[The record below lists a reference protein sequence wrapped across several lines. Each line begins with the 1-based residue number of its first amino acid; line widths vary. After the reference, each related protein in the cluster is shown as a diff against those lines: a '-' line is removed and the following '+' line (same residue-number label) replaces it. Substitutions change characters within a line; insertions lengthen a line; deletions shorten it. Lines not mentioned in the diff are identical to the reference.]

1 MPTTCPMTTCRSSG
15 LPAISLSGTICTTL
29 HSIAQGEAATRGGF
43 TSFEGA
49 AFSPATSI
57 SLTPCGSVADV
68 WFICSRKSQVASE
81 QTNSIVSVMLAT
93 ESLKPSLENIT
104 IGGREETPLK
114 YEYGARLIAPFA
126 LIDVIQPIGRGATIA
141 LNGSCGSP

>member
-15 LPAISLSGTICTTL
+15 LPRTSWSGTIWISL
-29 HSIAQGEAATRGGF
+29 HSIAQGAAATRGGF

-57 SLTPCGSVADV
+57 SLTLCGSVAEV
-68 WFICSRKSQVASE
+68 LFISSRRSQVASE
-81 QTNSIVSVMLAT
+81 QTNSFVSATLAT

-114 YEYGARLIAPFA
+114 YEYGARLISPFA
-126 LIDVIQPIGRGATIA
+126 LIDVIQPTGRGATIA
-141 LNGSCGSP
+141 LN

>member
-15 LPAISLSGTICTTL
+15 LPARSLSGTICTTL

-57 SLTPCGSVADV
+57 SLTPRGSIAEVI
-68 WFICSRKSQVASE
+68 FICSRKSQVASE
-81 QTNSIVSVMLAT
+81 QTNSLVSVMLAT

-104 IGGREETPLK
+104 WRARGNAVEIGVRREVDLALRAHRGDPADR
-114 YEYGARLIAPFA
+114 ARRHDRLE
-126 LIDVIQPIGRGATIA
+126 
-141 LNGSCGSP
+141 

>member
-29 HSIAQGEAATRGGF
+29 HSIAQGAAATRGGF

-49 AFSPATSI
+49 AFRPETSI
-57 SLTPCGSVADV
+57 SLMPWGNVAEV
-68 WFICSRKSQVASE
+68 LFISSRKFQEASE
-81 QTNSIVSVMLAT
+81 QTNCFVSEILAP

-104 IGGREETPLK
+104 RGGREETP
-114 YEYGARLIAPFA
+114 
-126 LIDVIQPIGRGATIA
+126 V
-141 LNGSCGSP
+141 